1 MTKEA
6 IRGLSRSA
14 AREWGPDGIRV
25 NVVCPSG
32 LTEGTKQ
39 FLEAYP
45 ERFAAGLEQVPLG
58 RIGDPV
64 DDIGRFV
71 AALVDDDFAYL
82 TGATLMLDGGAN
94 ILH

>member
-1 MTKEA
+1 
-6 IRGLSRSA
+6 
-14 AREWGPDGIRV
+14 V

-32 LTEGTKQ
+32 LTEATRQ
-39 FLEAYP
+39 FLETYP
-45 ERFAAGLEQVPLG
+45 ERFAAGLEQVPLQ

-64 DDIGRFV
+64 DDIGPFV
-71 AALVDDDFAYL
+71 AALVDDDLSYL